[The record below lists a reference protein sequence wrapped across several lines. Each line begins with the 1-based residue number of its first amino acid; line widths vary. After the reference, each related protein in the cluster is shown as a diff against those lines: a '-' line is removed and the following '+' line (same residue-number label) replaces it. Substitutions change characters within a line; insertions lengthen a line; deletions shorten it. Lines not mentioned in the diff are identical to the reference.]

1 MPIAWNGQ
9 GILPACILC
18 CNVLKIHFVEVNLME
33 SLEQVFRSIM
43 AYLPN
48 ILGALAV
55 LIIGW
60 LIALGIAALVGS
72 ILRRTTID
80 NRLAQWISGKEA
92 PSVNVERIVSKGVYY
107 ILLLLVIIAF
117 LEVLRLRLI
126 TEPISRLLD
135 RVFAFLPQLAG
146 AILLFLVAWVVARI
160 LRLLVSKVLAAGKV
174 DERLGTRAG
183 FEGERKVSL
192 SETVADIVFWLVL
205 LLFLPA
211 ILGTLGLEG
220 LLAPVQGLVN
230 EVLAYLPNVFA
241 AALIL
246 LIGWFAARI
255 IQRIIASLLV
265 PTGIDRLGESVGISP
280 VLGKQ
285 RLSDIVGLIAYIFVL
300 IPVII
305 AALNAL
311 NLEAITAPAS
321 NMLNMI
327 LQAIPLIFTAAL
339 VLIVAYIIGR
349 ILAGVTARFLAGIG
363 FNSLFVRLGLE
374 GAARVEGAWAP
385 SSIVGYVVLIG
396 VMLFGLIEAARLLG
410 FTIFADLVA
419 QFTVF
424 AGNVILGL
432 IIFGIGLFLA
442 TIASKAIRTSDT
454 IHAGLLALAAR
465 VTIIVFAAAM
475 ALREMGLA
483 NEIISLAFGLL
494 LGAVAVAV
502 AIAFGVGGRQIAA
515 RQLNEWVDSFK
526 SRREEVITPGPTTP
540 GEKVRT

>member
-1 MPIAWNGQ
+1 
-9 GILPACILC
+9 
-18 CNVLKIHFVEVNLME
+18 ME
-33 SLEQVFRSIM
+33 SLEEVFRSIM

-48 ILGALAV
+48 ILGAMAV

-72 ILRRTTID
+72 LLRRTTID
-80 NRLAQWISGKEA
+80 NRIAQWVSGKEV
-92 PSVNVERIVSKGVYY
+92 PVMNVERVVSKTVYY
-107 ILLLLVIIAF
+107 ILLLLVVIAF

-126 TEPISRLLD
+126 TEPISQLLN
-135 RVFAFLPQLAG
+135 RVFGFLPELFG
-146 AILLFLVAWVVARI
+146 AILLLFLAWIVAKTLRIVVA
-160 LRLLVSKVLAAGKV
+160 KVLSTAKI
-174 DERLGTRAG
+174 DEKLGSSAG
-183 FEGERKVSL
+183 FEGERRISL
-192 SETVADIVFWLVL
+192 AQTIADVVFWLVL

-211 ILGTLGLEG
+211 VLGTIGLEG
-220 LLAPVQGLVN
+220 VLAPVQTLVN
-230 EVLAYLPNVFA
+230 KVLAYLPNIFA

-246 LIGWFAARI
+246 LGGWFAARI
-255 IQRIIASLLV
+255 IQRIVTSILA

-285 RLSDIVGLIAYIFVL
+285 HLSDIVGLIAYVFVL
-300 IPVII
+300 IPVIV

-311 NLEAITAPAS
+311 NLESITAPAS
-321 NMLNMI
+321 NMLNTI
-327 LQAIPLIFTAAL
+327 LAAIPLAFTAAL
-339 VLIVAYIIGR
+339 VLIVAYMIGR
-349 ILAGVTARFLAGIG
+349 ILAGVTSRFLAGVG
-363 FNSLFVRLGLE
+363 FNALFARLGLE
-374 GAARVEGAWAP
+374 SAARAEGSWAP
-385 SSIVGYVVLIG
+385 SSIAGYLALIG
-396 VMLFGLIEAARLLG
+396 VMLFATAEAARLLG
-410 FTIFADLVA
+410 FAIFANLVS

-432 IIFGIGLFLA
+432 IILGIGLYMA
-442 TIASKAIRTSDT
+442 TVASKAIRTSDT

-515 RQLNEWVDSFK
+515 RQLNEWVDSLK
-526 SRREEVITPGPTTP
+526 AKHEQIITPGSTP
-540 GEKVRT
+540 PREKART

>member
-1 MPIAWNGQ
+1 
-9 GILPACILC
+9 
-18 CNVLKIHFVEVNLME
+18 ME

-80 NRLAQWISGKEA
+80 NRLAQWISGREG

-135 RVFAFLPQLAG
+135 TVFAFLPQLAG
-146 AILLFLVAWVVARI
+146 AILLFVVAWVVARI
-160 LRLLVSKVLAAGKV
+160 LRLVVSKVLAAGKV
-174 DERLGTRAG
+174 DERLGARAG
-183 FEGERKVSL
+183 FEGERKIPMSQ
-192 SETVADIVFWLVL
+192 TIADIVFWLVL

-211 ILGTLGLEG
+211 ILGTLGLAG

-246 LIGWFAARI
+246 IIGWFAARI
-255 IQRIIASLLV
+255 VQRLVTSLLA
-265 PTGIDRLGESVGISP
+265 PTGIDRLGESLGVSP

-285 RLSDIVGLIAYIFVL
+285 GVSDIVGLIAYVFVL

-311 NLEAITAPAS
+311 NLESITAPAS

-327 LQAIPLIFTAAL
+327 LAAIPLIFTAAL
-339 VLIVAYIIGR
+339 VLIVAYIIAR
-349 ILAGVTARFLAGIG
+349 ILAGLASRFLAGIG
-363 FNSLFVRLGLE
+363 FNSLFVRMGLE
-374 GAARVEGAWAP
+374 SSARAEGVWAP
-385 SSIVGYVVLIG
+385 SSVVGYLVLVGI
-396 VMLFGLIEAARLLG
+396 MLFALIEAARLLG
-410 FTIFADLVA
+410 FTVFADLIA

-432 IIFGIGLFLA
+432 IIFGIGLYLA
-442 TIASKAIRTSDT
+442 NVAHRAIRTSDT
-454 IHAGLLALAAR
+454 VYAGLLALAAR
-465 VTIIVFAAAM
+465 VTIIIFAGAM

-526 SRREEVITPGPTTP
+526 SKREEIITPGPTAP